1 LIWPNGSSI
10 NFAVLLCLF
19 HLGRIRIGSKHNKQQ
34 ICKKESAFT
43 FDSPERVATASL
55 IQLAKLGE
63 KTAARLK
70 ETRRTQGRL
79 G

>member
-1 LIWPNGSSI
+1 MAERVKHQFRSAALLVPPWPYSDWVK
-10 NFAVLLCLF
+10 A
-19 HLGRIRIGSKHNKQQ
+19 QQ
-34 ICKKESAFT
+34 TADLQESAFT